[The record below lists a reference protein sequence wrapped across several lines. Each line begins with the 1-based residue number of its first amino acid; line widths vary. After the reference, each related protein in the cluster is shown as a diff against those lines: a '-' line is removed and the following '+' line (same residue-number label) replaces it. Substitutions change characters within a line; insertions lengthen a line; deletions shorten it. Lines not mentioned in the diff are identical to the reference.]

1 MKIETTEINDLL
13 ILMPDVFGDNRG
25 YFFES
30 FSNKKYEEYGIK
42 DKFVQDNI
50 SKSAKNTVRGLHL
63 QIGAKAQGK
72 LCQVLYGKVLDVAV
86 DVRSGSKTFG
96 KYFSIELSEE
106 NHLQLWIPKGFAH
119 GFSVLSDEAIF
130 FYKCTEYY
138 DKASERSII
147 FNDPKLAIDWRVD
160 RPIISEKDLKAV
172 TFTQF
177 VSRNL

>member
-30 FSNKKYEEYGIK
+30 FSDKKYEEFGIK

-96 KYFSIELSEE
+96 KYFSIELSEK

-177 VSRNL
+177 VSQNL